1 MAGANDDGGDE
12 MIFPASQASSHF
24 PLEPVSAAVL
34 CSRETKRRDAA
45 VARGRVQVGSQEV
58 DEEVLCGGFE
68 RGSVVGLS
76 SESEQMGIL
85 ISMQALAK
93 TLCGKELEN
102 DERGKEARVMVVTTQ
117 PPAAILPPLRDAI
130 RTELVVRGAAEAD
143 VATRLRR
150 CLGRVSVSRVFDFE
164 GLWEALGDLDILPES
179 PEPRVVSSPGVR
191 APSRERSKDDDKHD
205 TGDDKRNEGV
215 AEGSAGAEAP
225 AEDAANSSRGQE
237 HAAPE
242 PEVSQQPERIV
253 LPELKPRPQPI
264 KSTRTEIADSDE
276 DDDEDAIS
284 LPSSS
289 SSSLSPPPS
298 TIRSPTPFMAADSP
312 KRGADEEEVT
322 EGAEGDDLNDNVEG
336 TPEQVT
342 EELHEEE
349 TESRPPPPEKE
360 IPEATPAVAAPESRS
375 PEDDVSKGPTLP
387 DIILITHFHSL
398 MTALFT
404 RRDRQS
410 AHDSLQRL
418 SSHLRYLSRNL
429 ETSPLIMLLNSTS
442 SSKESTMSKPVNA
455 QGGQPPPPPNGGEHG
470 TGSGGKAVDP
480 TLRSIFNP
488 PALNI
493 TGYGYGG
500 NQAASR
506 RNKPTFGLVFSQLL
520 DLHLL
525 CTKIPRDKE
534 DAERLY
540 TAAPGGG
547 GGGED
552 DGTGGVR
559 FVWALEVLLDE
570 IGVWEHGTEAEVG
583 GRRRASRKSREQRWG
598 VVDVKSGRV
607 VDAFE
612 AVERKKAGEIRVVG
626 GFGGPRRGNKMAVG
640 HTSWMHRGGRYIM
653 PLDPVFSDSG
663 DDTLLSYTTAK
674 TRLVYILNQSKPTMD
689 LNITCTGKKWNSM
702 QSRDGAVAMI
712 GSEYFSMGRRIQIR
726 FNPSTSLR
734 RNLSEKLTRHVR
746 SSSVDSS
753 PSSPSAAA
761 LISDTQD
768 IEDMKASCVLPYA
781 AVAASVSAFA
791 LPETRPEPSIVRI
804 QDGSSRE
811 SSWETTRARSYD
823 KSSSLGD
830 VVNAIG
836 GMFYQAAGAV
846 AQAGRRVMGHPT
858 DAHDIETG
866 HAAPVVLQQITSED
880 PRSRQ
885 EEADKGENLLTL
897 IKESGMQTE
906 YFTTLLTSYD
916 KVHDML
922 LSNNDEQTLEQEQ
935 FTIFVPT
942 DSAFRKLEG
951 VFELSRAELLGEIL
965 EYHVLPGRYTY
976 QDLRG
981 LRTAETVLEK
991 GGGGELRR
999 QRLRTTEGPSGVE
1012 INFYARVL
1020 ASESRESGDGA
1031 VVVHFIDE
1039 VLIPPPR
1046 WDILVGAAVPE
1057 DTLGVFAKAM
1067 KRSGASEEVLR
1078 RLRGGSGITVFAPSN
1093 EAWDTLGEEAMGF
1106 LFSSREGAKFLEA
1119 LVRYHFVAE
1128 VIYTDF
1134 FKGVEMDEEEM
1145 EKKTDGGRGL
1155 GEDADGAGRVRRDVQ
1170 TLLDGARVTIE
1181 AVVSRSAGRTGDA
1194 GRPVGVVKGGVGV
1207 NGAAVSARDVPV
1219 RDGVVHIVDEVLLPP
1234 PAPPLL
1240 SSTSS
1245 SRRIGVEE
1253 LKRRLARFVELGEE
1267 GDWSEEL

>member
-1 MAGANDDGGDE
+1 MAGAGNDGDE
-12 MIFPASQASSHF
+12 MVFPASQASSHF

-45 VARGRVQVGSQEV
+45 VARGRVQVGSREV
-58 DEEVLCGGFE
+58 DGEVLCGGFE

-93 TLCGKELEN
+93 TLCGEQPES
-102 DERGKEARVMVVTTQ
+102 DGRGVEARVMIVTTQ

-130 RTELVVRGAAEAD
+130 RTELVVRGTAEAD
-143 VATRLRR
+143 VVTRLRR
-150 CLGRVSVSRVFDFE
+150 CLGRVSVSRVFDLE
-164 GLWEALGDLDILPES
+164 GLWEALGDLDIPPES
-179 PEPRVVSSPGVR
+179 PEPRVVSSPGFR
-191 APSRERSKDDDKHD
+191 APSGDRLEKNDDKHL
-205 TGDDKRNEGV
+205 TGGEKKDEGV
-215 AEGSAGAEAP
+215 AEASAGVEAP
-225 AEDAANSSRGQE
+225 AEDAANSSRRHE

-253 LPELKPRPQPI
+253 LPELKPRPQPT

-298 TIRSPTPFMAADSP
+298 SIRSPTQFMTAASP
-312 KRGADEEEVT
+312 EREADEEEVT
-322 EGAEGDDLNDNVEG
+322 EDAEGDDLNNNAEE
-336 TPEQVT
+336 TLEQVT

-349 TESRPPPPEKE
+349 TESRPPPPGEE
-360 IPEATPAVAAPESRS
+360 TPGAISAIAAAPSESKS
-375 PEDDVSKGPTLP
+375 PEDDDSKRPALL

-429 ETSPLIMLLNSTS
+429 ESSPLIMLLNSTS
-442 SSKESTMSKPVNA
+442 SSKEPTTSKPANT
-455 QGGQPPPPPNGGEHG
+455 QGGPPPPPPPPPPPNGGEHG
-470 TGSGGKAVDP
+470 TGSSGKAMDP

-552 DGTGGVR
+552 DGTGVK

-570 IGVWEHGTEAEVG
+570 IGVWEHGTGAEAGV
-583 GRRRASRKSREQRWG
+583 GRRVPRKSREQRWG
-598 VVDVKSGRV
+598 VVD
-607 VDAFE
+607 
-612 AVERKKAGEIRVVG
+612 
-626 GFGGPRRGNKMAVG
+626 
-640 HTSWMHRGGRYIM
+640 
-653 PLDPVFSDSG
+653 
-663 DDTLLSYTTAK
+663 
-674 TRLVYILNQSKPTMD
+674 SKPTMD

-712 GSEYFSMGRRIQIR
+712 GSEYFPMGRRIHIR
-726 FNPSTSLR
+726 FNSSTSLR
-734 RNLSEKLTRHVR
+734 RNLSEKLIRHVR

-753 PSSPSAAA
+753 PSSTSSAAAA
-761 LISDTQD
+761 LISDTKD
-768 IEDMKASCVLPYA
+768 CEDMKASCVLPYA

-791 LPETRPEPSIVRI
+791 LPETRPEQSIVRT
-804 QDGSSRE
+804 QDGSLRD
-811 SSWETTRARSYD
+811 SSWDTARAWSD
-823 KSSSLGD
+823 GKSSSLGD
-830 VVNAIG
+830 VVDIIG
-836 GMFYQAAGAV
+836 GMFYQAARAV
-846 AQAGRRVMGHPT
+846 AQAGRRVMGHST

-866 HAAPVVLQQITSED
+866 HAGPVVLQQMTSED
-880 PRSRQ
+880 PRSSQ
-885 EEADKGENLLTL
+885 EEADKGKDLMTL

-906 YFTTLLTSYD
+906 YFTTLLNSYD
-916 KVHDML
+916 KVQDML
-922 LSNNDEQTLEQEQ
+922 LGNNDENTQKQEQ
-935 FTIFVPT
+935 FTVFVPV
-942 DSAFRKLEG
+942 DSAFQKLEG
-951 VFELSRAELLGEIL
+951 VLELSRAELLGEIL
-965 EYHVLPGRYTY
+965 EYHILPGRYTY
-976 QDLRG
+976 QDLHG
-981 LRTAETVLEK
+981 LRTAETFLEE
-991 GGGGELRR
+991 GGGGELGQ
-999 QRLRTTEGPSGVE
+999 QRMRIAEGPSGVE

-1020 ASESRESGDGA
+1020 ASESRESGDSA

-1046 WDILVGAAVPE
+1046 WDVLVGAAVPE
-1057 DTLGVFAKAM
+1057 ETLGTFAKAM

-1078 RLRGGSGITVFAPSN
+1078 RLPGGSGVTVFAPSN
-1093 EAWDTLGEEAMGF
+1093 EAWNQLGEEAMDF
-1106 LFSSREGAKFLEA
+1106 LFSSRVGAKFLEA

-1128 VIYTDF
+1128 VVYTDF
-1134 FKGVEMDEEEM
+1134 FEGMEMDEEEM
-1145 EKKTDGGRGL
+1145 EKKTDGGRDL
-1155 GEDADGAGRVRRDVQ
+1155 GEDADGVGRVRRDVQ
-1170 TLLDGARVTIE
+1170 TLLDGARITIE
-1181 AVVSRSAGRTGDA
+1181 AVISRSAGRTGDG
-1194 GRPVGVVKGGVGV
+1194 GRPVGVVRV

-1219 RDGVVHIVDEVLLPP
+1219 RDGVVHILDEVLLPP
-1234 PAPPLL
+1234 PQPPAPLM
-1240 SSTSS
+1240 SS
-1245 SRRIGVEE
+1245 SSSSSEKSGLARSSGRIGVEE
-1253 LKRRLARFVELGEE
+1253 LKRRLARFVEVGDE
-1267 GDWSEEL
+1267 GGWSEEL

>member
-1 MAGANDDGGDE
+1 MAGANDDDGGE
-12 MIFPASQASSHF
+12 MVFPASQASSHF
-24 PLEPVSAAVL
+24 PLEPVSAAIL

-45 VARGRVQVGSQEV
+45 VARGRVQVGSREV
-58 DEEVLCGGFE
+58 DEEVLGGGFE

-93 TLCGKELEN
+93 TLCGNESES

-117 PPAAILPPLRDAI
+117 PPAAILPALRDAI
-130 RTELVVRGAAEAD
+130 RTELVVHGTAEAD
-143 VATRLRR
+143 VMTRLRR
-150 CLGRVSVSRVFDFE
+150 CLGRVSVSRVFDLE
-164 GLWEALGDLDILPES
+164 GLWEALGDLDIPPES
-179 PEPRVVSSPGVR
+179 PEPRVVSSSPGVR
-191 APSRERSKDDDKHD
+191 APYGERLKKDDDKHD
-205 TGDDKRNEGV
+205 AGGEKKDEGTANV
-215 AEGSAGAEAP
+215 AVDVEVS
-225 AEDAANSSRGQE
+225 AEDAAISLGM
-237 HAAPE
+237 HAASE
-242 PEVSQQPERIV
+242 PEMSQQPERIV
-253 LPELKPRPQPI
+253 LPELKPRPQTT

-312 KRGADEEEVT
+312 ERGADEKEDT
-322 EGAEGDDLNDNVEG
+322 EGAADGQDLNDTLEK

-342 EELHEEE
+342 EELHDEEE
-349 TESRPPPPEKE
+349 TESRPTAGDE
-360 IPEATPAVAAPESRS
+360 IPHAILAVAGAAPPASRF
-375 PEDDVSKGPTLP
+375 PEDDNPKEPALP

-398 MTALFT
+398 MTSLFT

-429 ETSPLIMLLNSTS
+429 ETSPLIILLNSTS
-442 SSKESTMSKPVNA
+442 SSKESTISKPANT
-455 QGGQPPPPPNGGEHG
+455 QGGLQPPPRPPNGGENG
-470 TGSGGKAVDP
+470 TDSSGKAVDP

-552 DGTGGVR
+552 DGTAVK

-570 IGVWEHGTEAEVG
+570 IGVWEHETGAETG
-583 GRRRASRKSREQRWG
+583 GRRMALRIMALRKGREQRWG
-598 VVDVKSGRV
+598 IVDIRGGRV

-612 AVERKKAGEIRVVG
+612 SVERKKVGEIRVVG
-626 GFGGPRRGNKMAVG
+626 GFGGPRVPRSIVVDGDFFV
-640 HTSWMHRGGRYIM
+640 M

-663 DDTLLSYTTAK
+663 DGTLLSCATAK
-674 TRLVYILNQSKPTMD
+674 TRLSYIPNQSKSTTDPNTA
-689 LNITCTGKKWNSM
+689 CTGKKWNSM
-702 QSRDGAVAMI
+702 QSRNGAV
-712 GSEYFSMGRRIQIR
+712 
-726 FNPSTSLR
+726 
-734 RNLSEKLTRHVR
+734 SEK
-746 SSSVDSS
+746 S
-753 PSSPSAAA
+753 
-761 LISDTQD
+761 
-768 IEDMKASCVLPYA
+768 M
-781 AVAASVSAFA
+781 
-791 LPETRPEPSIVRI
+791 VRI
-804 QDGSSRE
+804 QDGGSRE
-811 SSWETTRARSYD
+811 PNWDPIRTWSDE
-823 KSSSLGD
+823 KSSSLDD

-836 GMFYQAAGAV
+836 GMFYQAAGTV

-866 HAAPVVLQQITSED
+866 HAAPVVLQQITNED
-880 PRSRQ
+880 PRSSQ
-885 EEADKGENLLTL
+885 EEVDKGKNLMSL
-897 IKESGMQTE
+897 IKESGMQTD
-906 YFTTLLTSYD
+906 YFATLLDSYD

-922 LSNNDEQTLEQEQ
+922 LSNDEHTQKRKQ

-965 EYHVLPGRYTY
+965 EYHVLPGRFTY

-981 LRTAETVLEK
+981 LQTAETVLEE

-999 QRLRTTEGPSGVE
+999 QRVRIAEGPSGVE
-1012 INFYARVL
+1012 VNFYARVL

-1031 VVVHFIDE
+1031 VAVHFIDD

-1046 WDILVGAAVPE
+1046 WDVLVGAAVPE
-1057 DTLGVFAKAM
+1057 ETLGTFAKAM
-1067 KRSGASEEVLR
+1067 KRSGVSEEVLR
-1078 RLRGGSGITVFAPSN
+1078 RQRGGSGITVFAPSN
-1093 EAWDTLGEEAMGF
+1093 EAWDKLGEEAMDF
-1106 LFSSREGAKFLEA
+1106 LFSSQTGARFLEA
-1119 LVRYHFVAE
+1119 LVKYHFVAE
-1128 VIYTDF
+1128 VVYTDF
-1134 FKGVEMDEEEM
+1134 SKGMGMEGIEE
-1145 EKKTDGGRGL
+1145 KTDGGEDL
-1155 GEDADGAGRVRRDVQ
+1155 GEDADGMGRVRRDVQ
-1170 TLLDGARVTIE
+1170 TLLDGARVSIE
-1181 AVVSRSAGRTGDA
+1181 ALVSRSTGPAGEG
-1194 GRPVGVVKGGVGV
+1194 GRLPVGVMKMNVSV

-1219 RDGVVHIVDEVLLPP
+1219 RDGVVHILDEVLLPP
-1234 PAPPLL
+1234 PQPPAPLL
-1240 SSTSS
+1240 SSSS
-1245 SRRIGVEE
+1245 SSSEKSGVARSSERIDVEE
-1253 LKRRLARFVELGEE
+1253 LKRRLARFVEVGKEGGWGEE
-1267 GDWSEEL
+1267 L

>member
-1 MAGANDDGGDE
+1 MAGVGDDGDG
-12 MIFPASQASSHF
+12 MVLPASQASSHF

-45 VARGRVQVGSQEV
+45 VARGRVQVGSREV

-93 TLCGKELEN
+93 TLCGKELES
-102 DERGKEARVMVVTTQ
+102 DENGGEARVMVVTTQ

-130 RTELVVRGAAEAD
+130 RTELVVRGTAEGD
-143 VATRLRR
+143 VAMRLRR
-150 CLGRVSVSRVFDFE
+150 CLGRVSVSRVFDLE
-164 GLWEALGDLDILPES
+164 GLWEALGDLDIPPES
-179 PEPRVVSSPGVR
+179 PEPRVVSSPGFR
-191 APSRERSKDDDKHD
+191 APSGDRLEKDDDKHD
-205 TGDDKRNEGV
+205 MGGEKKVEGV
-215 AEGSAGAEAP
+215 AEASAGVEAP
-225 AEDAANSSRGQE
+225 AEDAANSSRGHE
-237 HAAPE
+237 DVAPE
-242 PEVSQQPERIV
+242 PQVSQQPERIV
-253 LPELKPRPQPI
+253 LPELKPRPQPT

-312 KRGADEEEVT
+312 QREADKEEVT
-322 EGAEGDDLNDNVEG
+322 EDAEGEEPNNHAEEI
-336 TPEQVT
+336 PEQVT
-342 EELHEEE
+342 EELHEKEIE
-349 TESRPPPPEKE
+349 NRPPEPGDE
-360 IPEATPAVAAPESRS
+360 IPDANPALAAAPSESKS
-375 PEDDVSKGPTLP
+375 PEDDDSKGPALP

-418 SSHLRYLSRNL
+418 SSHLRYLSRSL

-442 SSKESTMSKPVNA
+442 SSKELTTSKPANT
-455 QGGQPPPPPNGGEHG
+455 QGGPPPPPPPNGGEHG
-470 TGSGGKAVDP
+470 TGSSGKAVDP

-552 DGTGGVR
+552 DGTGVK

-570 IGVWEHGTEAEVG
+570 IGVWEHGTGAEAG
-583 GRRRASRKSREQRWG
+583 GRRGVPRKSREQRWG
-598 VVDVKSGRV
+598 VVDVRGGRV

-612 AVERKKAGEIRVVG
+612 AVEKKIGEIR
-626 GFGGPRRGNKMAVG
+626 
-640 HTSWMHRGGRYIM
+640 
-653 PLDPVFSDSG
+653 
-663 DDTLLSYTTAK
+663 
-674 TRLVYILNQSKPTMD
+674 SKPTMD

-712 GSEYFSMGRRIQIR
+712 GSEYFPMGRRIQIR
-726 FNPSTSLR
+726 FNSSTSLR
-734 RNLSEKLTRHVR
+734 RNLSEKLIRHVR
-746 SSSVDSS
+746 SSPVDSS

-761 LISDTQD
+761 LIPNTQD

-791 LPETRPEPSIVRI
+791 LPETRPEQSIVRI
-804 QDGSSRE
+804 QDGGSGVPNWDSTR
-811 SSWETTRARSYD
+811 SWSD
-823 KSSSLGD
+823 GKSSSLGD

-836 GMFYQAAGAV
+836 GMFYQAAEAV

-866 HAAPVVLQQITSED
+866 HAAPVVLQQMTNGD
-880 PRSRQ
+880 PRSSQ
-885 EEADKGENLLTL
+885 EEADKGKNPITI

-922 LSNNDEQTLEQEQ
+922 LGNNDENTQKRKQ

-951 VFELSRAELLGEIL
+951 VFELSGAELLGEIL
-965 EYHVLPGRYTY
+965 EYHILPGRYTY

-981 LRTAETVLEK
+981 LRTAEAVLEE

-999 QRLRTTEGPSGVE
+999 QRVRIAVGPTGVE
-1012 INFYARVL
+1012 VNFYARVL
-1020 ASESRESGDGA
+1020 ASESMESRDGA

-1046 WDILVGAAVPE
+1046 WDVLVGAAVPE
-1057 DTLGVFAKAM
+1057 DTLGTFAKAM
-1067 KRSGASEEVLR
+1067 ERGGVSEEVLR
-1078 RLRGGSGITVFAPSN
+1078 RLRDGSGITVFAPSN
-1093 EAWDTLGEEAMGF
+1093 EAWDKLGEEATNF

-1119 LVRYHFVAE
+1119 LVRYHFAAE
-1128 VIYTDF
+1128 VVYTDF
-1134 FKGVEMDEEEM
+1134 FEGVEMDEEM
-1145 EKKTDGGRGL
+1145 EKKTDGGRDL
-1155 GEDADGAGRVRRDVQ
+1155 GEDADGVGRMRREVQ

-1181 AVVSRSAGRTGDA
+1181 AVGSRSAGVTGDG
-1194 GRPVGVVKGGVGV
+1194 GRSVGVGVGVGVGMGVVKMKVNV

-1219 RDGVVHIVDEVLLPP
+1219 RDGVVHILDEVLLPP

-1240 SSTSS
+1240 LSTSS
-1245 SRRIGVEE
+1245 SGRIGVEE
-1253 LKRRLARFVELGEE
+1253 LKRRLARFVDVGDE
-1267 GDWSEEL
+1267 GGLSEEL